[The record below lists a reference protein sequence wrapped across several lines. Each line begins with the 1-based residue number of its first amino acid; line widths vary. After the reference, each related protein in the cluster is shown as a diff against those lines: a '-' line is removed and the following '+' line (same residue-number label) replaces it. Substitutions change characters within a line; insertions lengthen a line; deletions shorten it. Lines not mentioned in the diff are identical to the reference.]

1 MDIKEDFLSNLKNEI
16 PKQIGLTGVFN
27 SGVKDANLEAMSSIN
42 TFNKE
47 LKEKGKKKDDLVRRN
62 IKSGNTDK
70 LVGKKT
76 MGLPIGKLTSV
87 RPIMGEEETT
97 ESTGAGSAGGYSS
110 PLFSVKKKDIDDL
123 TKSETKE
130 ATGASS
136 SGSYESP
143 SAWAKSTKKKD
154 WRGKSKTL
162 FPGGKFVQVKK
173 RCKKFPYC
181 NQGDITSLN
190 LTNENYVDNVIKRLS
205 DKYNLNENIIRDILI
220 KHYNPNK

>member
-97 ESTGAGSAGGYSS
+97 ESTGAGSAGGYSA
-110 PLFSVKKKDIDDL
+110 PLFSVKKKDVEDV
-123 TKSETKE
+123 TKVETKE

-136 SGSYESP
+136 AGSYVTP
-143 SAWAKSTKKKD
+143 AAWAKSTKKKD

-181 NQGDITSLN
+181 NQGDITALK
-190 LTNENYVDNVIKRLS
+190 LTNENSADNVIKRLS
-205 DKYNLNENIIRDILI
+205 EKYDLKESVIRDILS
-220 KHYNPNK
+220 KHYNIKK